1 MGNGDKKLAENVRR
15 LMDERGLTYRRLAD
29 DAARS
34 GFYINYTTF
43 YNIVRGINDARL
55 HTLRAIKT
63 ALGVTWDEL
72 LD

>member
-1 MGNGDKKLAENVRR
+1 MGNGDKKLASNVRR
-15 LMDERGLTYRRLAD
+15 FMNERGLTYRRLAD

-34 GFYINYTTF
+34 GFYINYSTF
-43 YNIVRGINDARL
+43 YNIVRGINDTRL
-55 HTLRAIKT
+55 HTLRAIKA